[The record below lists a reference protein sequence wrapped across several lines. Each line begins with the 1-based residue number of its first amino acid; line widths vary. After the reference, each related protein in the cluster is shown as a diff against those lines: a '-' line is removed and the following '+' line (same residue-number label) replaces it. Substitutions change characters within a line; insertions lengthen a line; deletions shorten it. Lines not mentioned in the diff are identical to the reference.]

1 MRVMVVIGPD
11 VVITMVMAKQVEQ
24 NALAGTE
31 VTSRAAAGLCAFVG
45 PG

>member
-11 VVITMVMAKQVEQ
+11 VVVTMVMAKQVEQ
-24 NALAGTE
+24 NAPAGME
-31 VTSRAAAGLCAFVG
+31 VASRAAAGLFAFVG